1 MESLNTQSGDGSM
14 GRDVLNIVRDTAT
27 SRLSSR
33 KTGPRTA
40 SAVSRAVRQSTQSLR
55 NNQQDTVAQYVEQA
69 ADRIEQF
76 SSRLRDRD
84 LGDLMRD
91 ADRFARRQPAIFI
104 GAAFMVGV
112 LAARFFKSSGNG
124 SDRTSP
130 LDRPRRLEPAPLR
143 RQRGR
148 TATRHDVV
156 FHGGAVVAA
165 RPEERSIG
173 ELFAELS
180 RETGTLVRKELELA
194 TTEMTAKAR
203 IAGAHLGTVAVGG
216 AWPMPR
222 CWCCWGQS

>member
-27 SRLSSR
+27 SQLSSQKDR
-33 KTGPRTA
+33 ATNGLGSLA
-40 SAVSRAVRQSTQSLR
+40 RAVRQSTQSLR
-55 NNQQDTVAQYVEQA
+55 DNQQDTVAQYVEQA

-124 SDRTSP
+124 SDRTQSVGQAPQVGARTSSP
-130 LDRPRRLEPAPLR
+130 
-143 RQRGR
+143 
-148 TATRHDVV
+148 
-156 FHGGAVVAA
+156 AA
-165 RPEERSIG
+165 RPDG
-173 ELFAELS
+173 H
-180 RETGTLVRKELELA
+180 TA
-194 TTEMTAKAR
+194 TTWSSTE
-203 IAGAHLGTVAVGG
+203 GL
-216 AWPMPR
+216 
-222 CWCCWGQS
+222 